1 MLGNKKRGTRRMSL
15 IFLCLFLLYTLSLS
29 LHSAVTAYGTELP
42 TVSGEDIQTKAV
54 SEGEAGEGQ
63 EEKEEEKQQWIWEE
77 IVQERTARQDELRL
91 YARSAILLDA
101 SNNRVLYEKN
111 AYDVMPMASTTKIMT
126 AILAL
131 EYGNLEDHV
140 TVSKRAASMPKVH
153 LGMKEG
159 ETYLLKDLLFSLML
173 ESHNDSAVAIAEH
186 IGGSVEGF
194 ADMMNQKARD
204 LGCDNTWFI
213 TPNGLDAAKGDKVHS
228 TTAYDLAK
236 IAAYA
241 VQNDMFVALVGTQN
255 YHFNELE
262 SGRGFTVN
270 NKDQFLHMM
279 KGAIGIKTGFTNNAG
294 YCFVGAVRRDDRT
307 LISVVL
313 ASGWPPNKSYKWTD
327 TRALMEMGVENYT
340 MRNIEAERIP
350 KTVSVKNGV
359 AGSVPI
365 AMEWKDIS
373 LLMADWD
380 EVKVTI
386 EIKEE
391 LTAPVEENETIGYE
405 RVYINDRLY
414 AAVPIETADSVE
426 EYTYRYCLIRLL
438 HQFFYGD
445 IWGEMEK
452 NG

>member
-1 MLGNKKRGTRRMSL
+1 MHANQKRGTRRISR
-15 IFLCLFLLYTLSLS
+15 IFLCLFLLYTLFSY
-29 LHSAVTAYGTELP
+29 LHSAVIVYGTTEQQSLYRD
-42 TVSGEDIQTKAV
+42 DIQAE
-54 SEGEAGEGQ
+54 SEHEGETGEGQ
-63 EEKEEEKQQWIWEE
+63 EDKEEQQWIWEE
-77 IVQERTARQDELRL
+77 IVEERTVQQEELRL
-91 YARSAILLDA
+91 YARSALLLDA

-111 AYDVMPMASTTKIMT
+111 GYAVMPMASTTKIMT

-131 EYGNLEDHV
+131 EYGNLEDTV
-140 TVSKRAASMPKVH
+140 TVSGRAASMPKVR

-159 ETYLLKDLLFSLML
+159 ETYKLKDLLFSLML

-241 VQNDMFVALVGTQN
+241 VQNEQFVALVGTPS
-255 YHFNELE
+255 YHFAELE
-262 SGRGFTVN
+262 SGRSFTVN
-270 NKDQFLHMM
+270 NKDQFLRMM
-279 KGAIGIKTGFTNNAG
+279 NGAIGIKTGFTNNAG
-294 YCFVGAVRRDDRT
+294 YCFVGAVRREDRT

-313 ASGWPPNKSYKWTD
+313 ASGWPPNKNYKWTD
-327 TRALMEMGVENYT
+327 TRALMKMGVEDYT
-340 MRNIEAERIP
+340 IRNIEAERIP
-350 KTVSVKNGV
+350 KAVSVENGV
-359 AGSVPI
+359 TASVPI
-365 AMEWKDIS
+365 TMEWEDIS

-380 EVKVTI
+380 EVKITI
-386 EIKEE
+386 EIKEG
-391 LTAPVEENETIGYE
+391 LTAPVEEKETIGYE
-405 RVYINDRLY
+405 RIFINEQLY
-414 AAVPIETADSVE
+414 AAVPIKTAGSVE

-445 IWGEMEK
+445 IWGEMQK

>member
-1 MLGNKKRGTRRMSL
+1 MHANKKRGTRRMSR
-15 IFLCLFLLYTLSLS
+15 IFLCLFLLYTLSLY
-29 LHSAVTAYGTELP
+29 LHSAVTVYGTEQP
-42 TVSGEDIQTKAV
+42 SRYEEEEQTREGYGE
-54 SEGEAGEGQ
+54 EAGEGQ
-63 EEKEEEKQQWIWEE
+63 EEEKQQWIWEE
-77 IVQERTARQDELRL
+77 IVQERTAQQNELRL
-91 YARSAILLDA
+91 YARSALLLDA

-111 AYDVMPMASTTKIMT
+111 GYDVMPMASTTKIMT

-131 EYGNLEDHV
+131 EYGNLEDTV

-213 TPNGLDAAKGDKVHS
+213 TPNGLDATQGDKVHS

-241 VQNDMFVALVGTQN
+241 VQNDLFVSLVGTGSH
-255 YHFNELE
+255 HFTELG
-262 SGRGFTVN
+262 SGRSFTVN
-270 NKDQFLHMM
+270 NKDQFLRMM
-279 KGAIGIKTGFTNNAG
+279 NGAIGIKTGFTNNAG
-294 YCFVGAVRRDDRT
+294 YCFVGAVRREDRT

-313 ASGWPPNKSYKWTD
+313 ASGWPPNKNYKWAD

-340 MRNIEAERIP
+340 TRSIEAERIP
-350 KTVSVKNGV
+350 RTVSVENGV
-359 AGSVPI
+359 VDSVPI
-365 AMEWKDIS
+365 AMEWEDIS

-380 EVKVTI
+380 EVKIII
-386 EIKEE
+386 EIKEG
-391 LTAPVEENETIGYE
+391 LTAPVEEKETIGYE
-405 RVYINDRLY
+405 RVFINDRLY
-414 AAVPIETADSVE
+414 AAIPIETAGSVE
-426 EYTYRYCLIRLL
+426 EYTYRYCLTRLL

-445 IWGEMEK
+445 IWGEMQK

>member
-1 MLGNKKRGTRRMSL
+1 MHGSKKSGTRRMSR
-15 IFLCLFLLYTLSLS
+15 IFLCLFLLYTLSLY
-29 LHSAVTAYGTELP
+29 LHSVITVYGAK
-42 TVSGEDIQTKAV
+42 QTPE
-54 SEGEAGEGQ
+54 SETGSQSE
-63 EEKEEEKQQWIWEE
+63 WIWEE
-77 IVQERTARQDELRL
+77 IVQERAVQQNELRL

-111 AYDVMPMASTTKIMT
+111 GYDVMPMASTTKIMT

-131 EYGNLEDHV
+131 EYGNLEDKV
-140 TVSKRAASMPKVH
+140 TISKRAASMPKVH

-204 LGCDNTWFI
+204 LGCENTWFI
-213 TPNGLDAAKGDKVHS
+213 TPNGLDADQGGKEHS

-241 VQNDMFVALVGTQN
+241 VQNDLFVALVGTQSH
-255 YHFNELE
+255 HFTELGK
-262 SGRGFTVN
+262 GRSFTVYN
-270 NKDQFLHMM
+270 RDQFLNMM
-279 KGAIGIKTGFTNNAG
+279 NGAIGIKTGFTNKAG
-294 YCFVGAVRRDDRT
+294 YCFVGAVRRDDMT

-313 ASGWPPNKSYKWTD
+313 ASGWPPNKSYKWSD
-327 TRALMEMGVENYT
+327 TRALMKMGVENYS
-340 MRNIEAERIP
+340 MRTIEAERIP
-350 KTVSVKNGV
+350 KAVSVENGITN
-359 AGSVPI
+359 SVPI
-365 AMEWKDIS
+365 TMDWEDIS

-380 EVKVTI
+380 EVRITI
-386 EIKEE
+386 EIKEG
-391 LTAPVEENETIGYE
+391 LAAPVEEKEIVGYE
-405 RVYINDRLY
+405 RIYINDQLY
-414 AAVPIETADSVE
+414 AATPIETADSVG
-426 EYTYRYCLIRLL
+426 EYTFRYCLTRLL

-445 IWGEMEK
+445 IWGEMQK